1 MTTQHIFQPP
11 PSPPSRS
18 PPTSLAP
25 QELFIMSSYCSAAA
39 LVCASP
45 GDASSTQLPSNQ
57 TQSVSPSNAL
67 PPPSNLSLPQRS
79 ITSRRLKNAKNLS
92 LNVPSLSQM
101 SGLSLSTPTGGMH
114 GLQTAPIRASSKLDF
129 APPPTSIPPSFR
141 NPSHNSSASTHKQK
155 KLCASLDLG
164 FEPSHL
170 PTSSKSKSLDSTASP
185 QLPYYTAPK
194 QPHPQP
200 TPGLSRSLSIK
211 IPDSPKK
218 ATTSSENTN
227 TTTFAFTNNDD
238 TRESCPSYLHSSS
251 ITPSDRVVLVS
262 NNAMLPFTECMETAV
277 NAYPDGPLA
286 IDDNIFLYSEP
297 TREEAE
303 QFDVIINVA
312 REVKNPFESSAT
324 ISCDP
329 ESYRSRG
336 YSTLSESLNSE
347 FSSSLPSS
355 PPSSVDSSSDIIIMP
370 PAGPVNKSPEAWPP
384 ISSAPIS
391 PASKRPEYIS
401 VPWEHTSKLTSDLEW
416 LTALMAERA
425 AEGKRILVHC
435 QCGVSRSASLIVAYA
450 MRQNRWG
457 LHQAYSWVKEKSP
470 AISPNM
476 TLIYQLMEWGT
487 MLNIPSAFNEDDE
500 DADLAGLEQ
509 STGTGT
515 IEPVPAF
522 PRTTG

>member
-1 MTTQHIFQPP
+1 MATQHIFQPP

-18 PPTSLAP
+18 PSASLAP

-45 GDASSTQLPSNQ
+45 GDSSSTELPSNQ
-57 TQSVSPSNAL
+57 TQSSPSNAL
-67 PPPSNLSLPQRS
+67 PPPSNLTLPQRS

-114 GLQTAPIRASSKLDF
+114 GLQTAPIRTLSKLDF

-141 NPSHNSSASTHKQK
+141 NPSRNSSVSTHKQK

-185 QLPYYTAPK
+185 QLSYYSTPQHSHS
-194 QPHPQP
+194 QPAQIH
-200 TPGLSRSLSIK
+200 SRSLSIK

-218 ATTSSENTN
+218 ATTPSDAAFSFTKNEGSSE
-227 TTTFAFTNNDD
+227 A
-238 TRESCPSYLHSSS
+238 CPSFSQSSS
-251 ITPSDRVVLVS
+251 ITPSDRVVVVTNS
-262 NNAMLPFTECMETAV
+262 ATLPFTECMETAV

-286 IDDNIFLYSEP
+286 IDDTIFLYSEP
-297 TREEAE
+297 TREQAE

-336 YSTLSESLNSE
+336 YSTLSESLNSD

-370 PAGPVNKSPEAWPP
+370 PAGPVSKPPQAWPP

-391 PASKRPEYIS
+391 PALKRPEYIS
-401 VPWEHTSKLTSDLEW
+401 VPWEHTSKLTGDLEW

-450 MRQNRWG
+450 MRQNLWG
-457 LHQAYSWVKEKSP
+457 MHQAYSWVKEKSP

-487 MLNIPSAFNEDDE
+487 ILNIPSAFNEEDE
-500 DADLAGLEQ
+500 DADISGLEQ
-509 STGTGT
+509 STDT
-515 IEPVPAF
+515 IKPGLAF
-522 PRTTG
+522 PRPIG